1 MNNFETKA
9 RMFAA
14 LSATN
19 EAILKAR
26 SAQELYQQ
34 VCEAA
39 VEGGGFRT
47 AAALFPDNDG
57 VLRYAA
63 AVGARGSTVLGDVQ
77 MSVNADSSTGH
88 GLTGSAY
95 REGVSQISNDFQ
107 HDPRL
112 APFRV
117 AHHLAD
123 VGSGAAVPLVRSGE
137 SVGVFLFLLSE
148 ASAITPEVIALLE
161 RMVANVSFALDIF
174 ERDSRRA
181 KAERANRRLT
191 DMFAALSATNTAILR
206 ASDRKEMFQLVC
218 DAVVG
223 VGNSL
228 GSAAIF
234 VKPRHHDILKLTA
247 AAGQGIENIKKLEL
261 SIDPDDPRGQG
272 LGGPAF
278 REQKLMISYDLGSD
292 SRVSAHAVDRSRSPY
307 GGAAVPLILRGE
319 SIGIIY
325 FFFARTS
332 GDNDEGI
339 LQLMRDI
346 AANVSFGLEAF
357 EKDALKDR
365 TSRMLDALSATN
377 EAIMRAKS
385 REELYQM
392 ACEAAASGARFTSTS
407 IMLATPDDDYFTIAA
422 TAGPNAHVVRRNRY
436 AASAKFAEGHGL
448 TGTAFRTGEPCI
460 QNDMPNSNSAKI
472 WKRKDSQSIGPRSG
486 AALPLFSRGRVVG
499 VLLFMAAEFGVFT
512 PEFTQIL
519 QRMAENLS
527 FALNKFD
534 QTDEK
539 ERAEAR
545 VYFLANHDSLTG
557 LPNRD
562 YFTRLLEQ
570 RIAACAAQ
578 SQKCAVLFID
588 LDRFKVI
595 NDSLGH
601 AEGDKLLIEISER
614 LRACT
619 RKDDVVA
626 RLGGDEFV
634 VLMGNVADRDEAADT
649 ARRILQA
656 IAPATTLAGYECKTT
671 ASIGVAI
678 YPDNGR
684 DAETLT
690 KNADMAMY
698 AVKGDGKNDFQF
710 FSSDVKSQSVER
722 LALETNL
729 RHALELGQFSLAY
742 QPKLDAATRRFT
754 GVEALL
760 RWNHPELGSVP
771 PLTFIPLA
779 EETGLIVSIGRW
791 VLKTACAQN
800 MQWMR
805 EGLPE
810 LSMAVNLSPRQF
822 LDSNLLTD
830 IDACL
835 KESRMP
841 ARLLQLEVTESMV
854 MQNVDRAIRV
864 LDAIQSR
871 GVRLAIDDF
880 GTGYS
885 SMSLMKQFPIDTIKI
900 DRSFVRELEAND
912 EDRAIANAIISM
924 GKALGLTV
932 VAEGVETRGQD
943 EFLSASLCD
952 ELQGYLFSK
961 PVPAEA
967 INRIF
972 LDSPPLQPELELM
985 PDRGLQ
991 ALGSTR

>member
-1 MNNFETKA
+1 
-9 RMFAA
+9 
-14 LSATN
+14 
-19 EAILKAR
+19 
-26 SAQELYQQ
+26 
-34 VCEAA
+34 
-39 VEGGGFRT
+39 
-47 AAALFPDNDG
+47 
-57 VLRYAA
+57 
-63 AVGARGSTVLGDVQ
+63 
-77 MSVNADSSTGH
+77 
-88 GLTGSAY
+88 
-95 REGVSQISNDFQ
+95 
-107 HDPRL
+107 
-112 APFRV
+112 
-117 AHHLAD
+117 
-123 VGSGAAVPLVRSGE
+123 
-137 SVGVFLFLLSE
+137 
-148 ASAITPEVIALLE
+148 
-161 RMVANVSFALDIF
+161 
-174 ERDSRRA
+174 
-181 KAERANRRLT
+181 
-191 DMFAALSATNTAILR
+191 
-206 ASDRKEMFQLVC
+206 
-218 DAVVG
+218 
-223 VGNSL
+223 
-228 GSAAIF
+228 
-234 VKPRHHDILKLTA
+234 
-247 AAGQGIENIKKLEL
+247 
-261 SIDPDDPRGQG
+261 
-272 LGGPAF
+272 
-278 REQKLMISYDLGSD
+278 
-292 SRVSAHAVDRSRSPY
+292 
-307 GGAAVPLILRGE
+307 
-319 SIGIIY
+319 
-325 FFFARTS
+325 
-332 GDNDEGI
+332 
-339 LQLMRDI
+339 
-346 AANVSFGLEAF
+346 
-357 EKDALKDR
+357 
-365 TSRMLDALSATN
+365 MLDALSATN

-407 IMLATPDDDYFTIAA
+407 IMLAAPHDDYFSIAA
-422 TAGPNAHVVRRNRY
+422 TAGPNAPIVRRNRY
-436 AASAKFAEGHGL
+436 ATSDKHAEGRGL

-460 QNDMPNSNSAKI
+460 QNDMPKSNSAQI
-472 WKRKDSQSIGPRSG
+472 WKRKDDRMIAPRSG
-486 AALPLFSRGRVVG
+486 AALPLFSQGRVVG

-545 VYFLANHDSLTG
+545 VHFLANHDSLTG
-557 LPNRD
+557 LPNREH
-562 YFTRLLEQ
+562 FHRLLEA
-570 RIAACAAQ
+570 RIAACATQ

-619 RKDDVVA
+619 RQDDIVA

-634 VLMGNVADRDEAADT
+634 VLMGEVAGRDETAEA

-698 AVKGDGKNDFQF
+698 AVKGDGKNDFRF
-710 FSSDVKSQSVER
+710 FSSEAKTQSVER
-722 LALETNL
+722 LALETHL

-760 RWNHPELGSVP
+760 RWNHPELGTVP

-779 EETGLIVSIGRW
+779 EETGLIVQIGRW
-791 VLKTACAQN
+791 VLKTACDQT

-810 LSMAVNLSPRQF
+810 LSIAVNLSPRQF
-822 LDSNLLTD
+822 LDGNLLRD
-830 IDACL
+830 IDTSL
-835 KESRMP
+835 RESGMP

-854 MQNVDRAIRV
+854 MQNVERAVRV

-900 DRSFVRELEAND
+900 DRSFVRELEANG

-943 EFLSASLCD
+943 EFLSASMCD

-961 PVPAEA
+961 PVAAEA
-967 INRIF
+967 IKAMF
-972 LDSPPLQPELELM
+972 LDTPPLQPELDLAPVGHARE
-985 PDRGLQ
+985 RAG
-991 ALGSTR
+991 AAAGG